1 MRGGLARGLRLYGEM
16 HRFIPAVAS
25 WSGVTLAEVPV
36 NHPPRTRGRSKYG
49 LGRTVRVLLDLFTVK
64 FLNSYGTR
72 PAHLFGLMG
81 LPCGGPGFGG
91 PGYLTVLQLGFGGA
105 IGGRPLLLLGAL
117 LFLTGVV
124 LVSFGL
130 IGELLVRTYHESQG
144 KAIYVVQE
152 RRPAEDREGEPALR
166 GH

>member
-36 NHPPRTRGRSKYG
+36 NHRPRTRGRSKYG

-64 FLNSYGTR
+64 FLLAYGTR

-81 LPCGGPGFGG
+81 LAS
-91 PGYLTVLQLGFGGA
+91 GGA
-105 IGGRPLLLLGAL
+105 GLAILSYLSYIR
-117 LFLTGVV
+117 LFQDT
-124 LVSFGL
+124 
-130 IGELLVRTYHESQG
+130 
-144 KAIYVVQE
+144 A
-152 RRPAEDREGEPALR
+152 
-166 GH
+166 